1 MITVALWIVY
11 NGKGYGFQVADHL
24 MVLIGRDMVL
34 VRLLLLLLLLGGLL
48 CCRLQAVVVLLVL
61 QHTTGAVKISPL
73 ERIEQA
79 ALLLLALLLEEQ
91 PNVVD
96 REDDALAGRFFRVD
110 VNAPHQHRVGAVQ
123 QDQQQQGGT
132 VRYPVAEERI
142 VWRVGRDKHTK
153 KEKSFIVHLHP
164 GLKWNCFVQLTGQK
178 VCIERLPDTSPHVDC
193 ANEAEE

>member
-1 MITVALWIVY
+1 MQPVHEFLVRSVICFKTLMLRLTGRGGPMKRDRFVRLTTVITVALWIVY

-24 MVLIGRDMVL
+24 MVLIGSDMVL

-61 QHTTGAVKISPL
+61 QHTTGAVKIRPL

-142 VWRVGRDKHTK
+142 VWRVG
-153 KEKSFIVHLHP
+153 
-164 GLKWNCFVQLTGQK
+164 
-178 VCIERLPDTSPHVDC
+178 
-193 ANEAEE
+193 